1 MSAVDP
7 GIVGAVDVL
16 GVVNVCT
23 FDVTSVPSYCP
34 YRFPYCPYR
43 FPFLFE
49 VWFLSTH
56 Y

>member
-34 YRFPYCPYR
+34 YRFP
-43 FPFLFE
+43 FLFE